1 MTPWAPPDIHRRST
15 MFGERPSALSSALLS
30 SYPPAISSYSP
41 FQSAIHATVCPRVV
55 VSPLSLPRFFHLILR
70 FCIRCRCAHRRTISV
85 HVKWNILARA
95 SEHVYVCN
103 NTKESVAE
111 KGDGGGGRRNERGGI
126 PKGEVVSGGGRRG
139 EAGGGGRR
147 DHAALSSINLSA
159 AVV

>member
-30 SYPPAISSYSP
+30 SSPAISSYSP
-41 FQSAIHATVCPRVV
+41 FQPLRSTPRFVRAC
-55 VSPLSLPRFFHLILR
+55 VSPLSLPRFFHLVLR
-70 FCIRCRCAHRRTISV
+70 FCIRCRCAHRWTIGV

-111 KGDGGGGRRNERGGI
+111 KGDGGGGTERKRWDTEGR
-126 PKGEVVSGGGRRG
+126 SG
-139 EAGGGGRR
+139 
-147 DHAALSSINLSA
+147 
-159 AVV
+159 

>member
-30 SYPPAISSYSP
+30 SSPAISSYSP
-41 FQSAIHATVCPRVV
+41 FQSAIHATVCPRVCLA
-55 VSPLSLPRFFHLILR
+55 SLSLPRFFHLILR
-70 FCIRCRCAHRRTISV
+70 FCIRCRCAHRWTISV

-111 KGDGGGGRRNERGGI
+111 KGDGGGGTKEVGYRRERWLV
-126 PKGEVVSGGGRRG
+126 GEDAGGRQG
-139 EAGGGGRR
+139 EGAGGTTLRCPP
-147 DHAALSSINLSA
+147 
-159 AVV
+159 